1 MLVLM
6 GRTSASRVA
15 MHARLQVDSHDGTRV
30 SGFLPSTQSFFR
42 RRCTRR
48 VYLLHSERMR
58 SVCAE
63 ELL

>member
-1 MLVLM
+1 LTNLF
-6 GRTSASRVA
+6 
-15 MHARLQVDSHDGTRV
+15 
-30 SGFLPSTQSFFR
+30 SGGAA
-42 RRCTRR
+42 RR